1 MSPGSC
7 TKNEILPQT
16 KRWLETKITAKRRS
30 FYIWK
35 VYTCKCMW
43 RVYICCTYSF
53 HLTFCSYH
61 NFLVHNG
68 HSSTAGVDKKRPSGI
83 PCHQRPK
90 SGEWW
95 VGGFSWC
102 LIPAAVGKVMVSPW
116 GFVFTTSLNLWIYMI
131 STYVQLCL
139 SLLIFFQ
146 VQNNIFQR
154 FWRWF
159 INPCVT
165 SVSTL
170 TTDWF
175 IDFGDGLKSPTLIW
189 SCQLKTPRHFEH
201 AAIRS
206 K

>member
-139 SLLIFFQ
+139 SLLIFFKSRT
-146 VQNNIFQR
+146 IYFR
-154 FWRWF
+154 G
-159 INPCVT
+159 
-165 SVSTL
+165 
-170 TTDWF
+170 
-175 IDFGDGLKSPTLIW
+175 FGVGL
-189 SCQLKTPRHFEH
+189 
-201 AAIRS
+201 
-206 K
+206 